1 MCSLRSTGVATGSL
15 RSDQDRLLAEQEE
28 GLDLLRDIIR
38 RQRGM
43 GEDIFREV
51 TQQNDLIDEIDDR
64 VENVNQRLLTTSN
77 NIAVVTRTRQ
87 NLWLLDR
94 QLRCSIPV
102 MTHHSAHMT
111 EMQFMLRSPVTSQSY
126 DFIKQ
131 CSAGFPRGPRS
142 C

>member
-1 MCSLRSTGVATGSL
+1 MATGSL

-28 GLDLLRDIIR
+28 GLDLLGDIIR
-38 RQRGM
+38 RQKGM

-111 EMQFMLRSPVTSQSY
+111 EMQCMLR
-126 DFIKQ
+126 
-131 CSAGFPRGPRS
+131 
-142 C
+142 